1 MGGEHRWGTKK
12 SFGGNKYLA
21 CFAILDFEPLI
32 CGRRPDVVHV
42 DFNCPMAY
50 IYILASNDRAYY

>member
-1 MGGEHRWGTKK
+1 MGNEEIIRW
-12 SFGGNKYLA
+12 NKYLA

-32 CGRRPDVVHV
+32 CGRRPNVVHV